1 MGKTFRTCAAALA
14 LTAMGGQ
21 ALAAP
26 AGRCANQNDMM
37 AIKAAAVQQRLMVAA
52 LSCNAIQL
60 YNAFVTGYQKE
71 LQASDRALQNFFRRI
86 NGASGTS
93 DYHAFKTKLANSSS
107 MQSIGDVKAY
117 CDSAKETF
125 DVALGAAKSTLAAF
139 VSVQPTQVDDAYSL
153 CPGRPVNIAARTGD
167 ETQELKPA
175 VEEPKVPAVKETPIG
190 FVGRALVLRPTARAL
205 VLRPLQ

>member
-26 AGRCANQNDMM
+26 SGRCANQNDMM

-139 VSVQPTQVDDAYSL
+139 VSVQTTQVDDAYSL
-153 CPGRPVNIAARTGD
+153 CPARPTNIAARTSD
-167 ETQELKPA
+167 APELKPS
-175 VEEPKVPAVKETPIG
+175 VEERKAPVVKEAPIG